1 MKELKAQLEKI
12 QKSIKMMNSRTVK
25 LEHIFCQ
32 LESLVVI
39 IMNLDTL
46 VETFHTTRKQVI
58 DDGK

>member
-39 IMNLDTL
+39 IMDLDTL
-46 VETFHTTRKQVI
+46 VETFHTTRK
-58 DDGK
+58 

>member
-12 QKSIKMMNSRTVK
+12 QKSIKMMNSRTVQ

-39 IMNLDTL
+39 IMDLDTL
-46 VETFHTTRKQVI
+46 VETFHTTRK
-58 DDGK
+58 